1 MFDLKNRKWSKHA
14 KAAGSINVEA
24 KACFSERV
32 RYIYFCL
39 LRTISTLM
47 LVEWKGREKAW
58 LSMVLEVN
66 YKLRPFKPSDLEG
79 VIQINRESLPENYT
93 ALFFM
98 NLYKRFPETFIV
110 AEVNREI
117 VGYIMCRI
125 ETGIPV
131 FKLLGI
137 TKKGHVISIAV
148 LPNHQQKGIGYALMR
163 EATQAMV
170 NYKAKEC
177 YLEVRESNIPAV
189 GLYKKLGFE
198 IARTLRNYYADGEN
212 AFVMA
217 KQLPLYMK

>member
-1 MFDLKNRKWSKHA
+1 MVDSKNIRWSKRA
-14 KAAGSINVEA
+14 KAAESINVET
-24 KACFSERV
+24 KAYFSERV

-39 LRTISTLM
+39 LTTISTLM
-47 LVEWKGREKAW
+47 LVKWKGRKKAW

-79 VIQINRESLPENYT
+79 VIRINRESLPENYT

-110 AEVNREI
+110 AEANREI

-125 ETGIPV
+125 ETGIPS

-137 TKKGHVISIAV
+137 TRRGHVISIAV
-148 LPNHQQKGIGYALMR
+148 LPRHQQKGIGYALMR

-177 YLEVRESNIPAV
+177 YLEVRTSNIPAV
-189 GLYKKLGFE
+189 ELYKKLGFE
-198 IARTLRNYYADGEN
+198 IARTARNYYANGED

-217 KQLPLYMK
+217 KQLPLSMK

>member
-1 MFDLKNRKWSKHA
+1 MVDSKNIRWSKRA
-14 KAAGSINVEA
+14 KAAESINVET
-24 KACFSERV
+24 KAYFSERV
-32 RYIYFCL
+32 RHIYFCL
-39 LRTISTLM
+39 LTTIPT
-47 LVEWKGREKAW
+47 LVEWKDRKKAW

-79 VIQINRESLPENYT
+79 VIRINRECLPENYT
-93 ALFFM
+93 SLFFM

-110 AEVNREI
+110 AEANKEI

-125 ETGIPV
+125 ETGIPS

-137 TKKGHVISIAV
+137 TRKGHVISIAV
-148 LPNHQQKGIGYALMR
+148 LPRHQQKGIAHALMR

-177 YLEVRESNIPAV
+177 YLEVRESNLPAV

-198 IARTLRNYYADGEN
+198 IARTHRNYYADGED
-212 AFVMA
+212 ALVMA
-217 KQLPLYMK
+217 RQLPFSMK